1 MMPATG
7 AESPTRTRELPRSTI
22 KEQAA
27 KLRSP
32 GSPTGEKMARVQA
45 DRQVPDREELI
56 VADRQV
62 PQRRIVED
70 SRVPSVVRTEEA
82 LPRRIA
88 VVARQAAKACPPS
101 PRREVVEVP
110 VVVPAEAAV
119 AVEVPVEAVVVA
131 AVVAAAVEDD
141 REVRI

>member
-1 MMPATG
+1 
-7 AESPTRTRELPRSTI
+7 
-22 KEQAA
+22 
-27 KLRSP
+27 
-32 GSPTGEKMARVQA
+32 MARVQA

-70 SRVPSVVRTEEA
+70 SRVLSVVRTEEA

-88 VVARQAAKACPPS
+88 VVASQAAKACPPN
-101 PRREVVEVP
+101 PRREAVEVP

-131 AVVAAAVEDD
+131 AAAAAVEDD